1 MREFAAIVL
10 AMLSS
15 SLYGGASALQAL
27 EARRVPT
34 TDALRSSLIVRL
46 VRRPLWLAG
55 GAAGVL
61 GWVCSAAAL
70 ALASVA
76 LVQPALGLGLI
87 VLLFL
92 ATRILGERGGPV
104 EIGGS
109 VAIVVAVAALAWA
122 GPTGSTSFTT
132 GGTWA
137 IAVGLALIVGAPFA
151 LRAAGRAGGLATSIA
166 GGLGWAAVGL
176 ATALVVDALD
186 QRRWLVCIAWA
197 IGVGL
202 ASWSSLIS
210 EMSALQFW
218 PATRSIPVVFSLE
231 MAVPAALTPL
241 LAADSSPPHPV
252 VFSVALVV
260 ACAGAVLVGRSRGVA
275 NQMAGAETKA
285 ADATGIP

>member
-1 MREFAAIVL
+1 VREFAAIVL

-92 ATRILGERGGPV
+92 ATRILGERVGPV

-137 IAVGLALIVGAPFA
+137 IAIGLVLIVGAPFA
-151 LRAAGRAGGLATSIA
+151 LRAVGRAGGLATSVA

-186 QRRWLVCIAWA
+186 QHRWLVCIAWA

-202 ASWSSLIS
+202 ASWSTLIS

-218 PATRSIPVVFSLE
+218 PATRSIPIVFSLE

-241 LAADSSPPHPV
+241 LASDSAPPHPV
-252 VFSVALVV
+252 VFSFALVI

-275 NQMAGAETKA
+275 SQMAGAEAEA